1 MHGRSPQEVGS
12 PPYDET
18 TAHGATN
25 QEEFLAGTDPSDAS
39 DKLTVELLSL
49 EDGQRLQWNA
59 KPGAVYQL
67 QNSNNLN
74 GNWINVGEPVLA
86 SESETGISLRSV
98 GDVNFYRIKK
108 IR

>member
-1 MHGRSPQEVGS
+1 M
-12 PPYDET
+12 
-18 TAHGATN
+18 
-25 QEEFLAGTDPSDAS
+25 AGTDPSDAS
-39 DKLTVELLSL
+39 DKLTVELLNL

-74 GNWINVGEPVLA
+74 GRWINVGEPILA